1 MRPNIL
7 KNKKTNQLLSCKVTK
22 TEKLKDSAIST
33 ELSISNPKKI
43 SKLDTNKHAL
53 TEAKTEYLFLLK

>member
-7 KNKKTNQLLSCKVTK
+7 KNKKINQLLSCKVTK
-22 TEKLKDSAIST
+22 TEKLNDSAINT